1 MPARAMALVAAVAMG
16 LVAGCASTG
25 PIQGQLAIP
34 GQAAPDRVQM
44 TYVTDRFD
52 EGGTLS
58 VTLPTGE
65 RFSGRFV
72 QITSTTAVESVG
84 PTWASW
90 GPVWSEWGPFGESW
104 VSGPNDVIT
113 FRRNYTGKVVAT
125 LFGDRGNM
133 IRCWFKL
140 ANPPGGMRDGG
151 AGECQLSTGGTIN
164 ASF

>member
-1 MPARAMALVAAVAMG
+1 
-16 LVAGCASTG
+16 
-25 PIQGQLAIP
+25 
-34 GQAAPDRVQM
+34 M
-44 TYVTDRFD
+44 TYAADRFDD

-90 GPVWSEWGPFGESW
+90 GPAWSEWGPFGETW
-104 VSGPNDVIT
+104 VSGPSDVMT

-133 IRCWFKL
+133 IRCRFKL

-151 AGECQLSTGGTIN
+151 TGECQLSTGGTIN